1 MRTAALAGSTAAA
14 LEPDGARTELIHAS
28 AVEIGGRAAMIVG
41 PSGSGKSGLAL
52 DLMSRGARL
61 VSDDSTLAVRR
72 KDRVELS
79 APDSI
84 RGRIEARSVGILR
97 ADATLSADLAV
108 VVDMGSREPERL
120 PPRRAMRIL
129 GLEIDLLRGAESPNL
144 AAAVLQYLKSGR
156 ET

>member
-1 MRTAALAGSTAAA
+1 
-14 LEPDGARTELIHAS
+14 
-28 AVEIGGRAAMIVG
+28 MIVG

-52 DLMSRGARL
+52 ELLSRGARL

-72 KDRVELS
+72 KGRVELS

-84 RGRIEARSVGILR
+84 RGRIEARNVGILR
-97 ADATLSADLAV
+97 ADASPSADLAV

-120 PPRRAMRIL
+120 PQRRYMRVL
-129 GLEIDLLRGAESPNL
+129 GLEVDVVRGAEAPNL

-156 ET
+156 EA

>member
-1 MRTAALAGSTAAA
+1 MRTAALAGNSAAA
-14 LEPDGARTELIHAS
+14 RQPDDARTELIHAS

-52 DLMSRGARL
+52 ELMSRGARL

-79 APDSI
+79 APDSV

-97 ADATLSADLAV
+97 ADASLSADLAV

-120 PPRRAMRIL
+120 PPRRNMRVL
-129 GLEIDLLRGAESPNL
+129 GLEVDLVRGAEAPNL
-144 AAAVLQYLKSGR
+144 AAAVLQYLRSGR
-156 ET
+156 EA